1 MVKNWF
7 TCKVKYMKVDNNG
20 NESTTTEAYLVDAVS
35 YTEAETRIYEEME
48 QRVRGEFR
56 IVNIAKANYTD
67 VIVDEEED
75 LVDWY
80 KVKVTGIEY
89 DQEADKEKKY
99 NNYYLISADSC
110 KQALAKTEEAMK
122 DMEMEFVIPSV
133 GMVQLVDVFPYNEEA
148 GLKPVEEVE
157 GEDVIEKFDPATGE
171 VVEA

>member
-110 KQALAKTEEAMK
+110 KQALARTEEAMK
-122 DMEMEFVIPSV
+122 DMEMEFIIPSV
-133 GMVQLVDVFPYNEEA
+133 GVVQLVDVFPFNEEA
-148 GLKPVEEVE
+148 GLKPVEEEVS
-157 GEDVIEKFDPATGE
+157 DNFDPETGE
-171 VVEA
+171 VIEG

>member
-1 MVKNWF
+1 
-7 TCKVKYMKVDNNG
+7 MKVDNNG
-20 NESTTTEAYLVDAVS
+20 NEATVTEAYLVDAMS
-35 YTEAETRIYEEME
+35 YTEAESRIYGEME

-110 KQALAKTEEAMK
+110 RQALDRAEVAMK

-133 GMVQLVDVFPYNEEA
+133 GIVQLVDVFPYNEEE
-148 GLKPVEEVE
+148 GLTPVEEKIEEVE
-157 GEDVIEKFDPATGE
+157 EKFDPATGE
-171 VVEA
+171 VIEA

>member
-1 MVKNWF
+1 
-7 TCKVKYMKVDNNG
+7 
-20 NESTTTEAYLVDAVS
+20 
-35 YTEAETRIYEEME
+35 ME

-56 IVNIAKANYTD
+56 IVNIAKSNYTD
-67 VIVDEEED
+67 VIVEEDED

-110 KQALAKTEEAMK
+110 IQAIKRAEAAMK

-133 GMVQLVDVFPYNEEA
+133 GVVQLVDVFPYDEEA
-148 GLKPVEEVE
+148 HLTPIDEVEEE
-157 GEDVIEKFDPATGE
+157 VIEKFDPTTGE

>member
-110 KQALAKTEEAMK
+110 RQALDRAENAMK

-133 GMVQLVDVFPYNEEA
+133 GIVQLVDVFPYNEEA
-148 GLKPVEEVE
+148 NLIPVEEVE
-157 GEDVIEKFDPATGE
+157 EELEEKFDPATGE
-171 VVEA
+171 VIEA

>member
-1 MVKNWF
+1 MTKNWF

-67 VIVDEEED
+67 VIVEEEED

-110 KQALAKTEEAMK
+110 LQAISRTETAMK

-133 GMVQLVDVFPYNEEA
+133 GVVQLVDVFPYNEEA
-148 GLKPVEEVE
+148 GLTPVDEIEEEV
-157 GEDVIEKFDPATGE
+157 IESFDPATGE